1 MNSRRITFLLV
12 LITMI
17 FCGCSKSNKE
27 TEGLQLEENN
37 YKELSM
43 NSIVDV
49 NLVNKIVLFY
59 HGKNYIIS
67 DPLEIKKVIEK
78 WEKSNLIDA
87 NVSLVKQDLP
97 PGFLYT
103 ITLEMVDDNRKVYND
118 YVFTVIKQENANV
131 DILYKSPDKKEY
143 YMVGTAND
151 SFVSFFKKCM
161 EYMEYID

>member
-27 TEGLQLEENN
+27 TKGLQLEANN

-49 NLVNKIVLFY
+49 NVVNKIVLFY
-59 HGKNYIIS
+59 QGKDYIIS
-67 DPLEIKKVIEK
+67 DPLEIKKVMEN
-78 WEKSNLIDA
+78 WEESNLTDA
-87 NVSLVKQDLP
+87 NVSLLKEDLP

-103 ITLEMVDDNRKVYND
+103 ITLKMVDDNRKVYND
-118 YVFTVIKQENANV
+118 YVFTVIRQEDTNL
-131 DILYKSPDKKEY
+131 DITYTSPDKKEY
-143 YMVGTAND
+143 YMVGTANE
-151 SFVSFFKKCM
+151 SFISFLEECM
-161 EYMEYID
+161 ECKE

>member
-27 TEGLQLEENN
+27 TKGLQLEANN

-49 NLVNKIVLFY
+49 NVVNKIVLFY
-59 HGKNYIIS
+59 QGKDYIIS
-67 DPLEIKKVIEK
+67 DPLVIKKVMEN
-78 WEKSNLIDA
+78 WEESNLTDA
-87 NVSLVKQDLP
+87 NVSLLKEDLP

-103 ITLEMVDDNRKVYND
+103 ITLKMVDDNRKVYND
-118 YVFTVIKQENANV
+118 YVFTVIRQEDTNL
-131 DILYKSPDKKEY
+131 DITYTSPDKKEY
-143 YMVGTAND
+143 YMVGTANE
-151 SFVSFFKKCM
+151 SFISFLEECM
-161 EYMEYID
+161 ECKE